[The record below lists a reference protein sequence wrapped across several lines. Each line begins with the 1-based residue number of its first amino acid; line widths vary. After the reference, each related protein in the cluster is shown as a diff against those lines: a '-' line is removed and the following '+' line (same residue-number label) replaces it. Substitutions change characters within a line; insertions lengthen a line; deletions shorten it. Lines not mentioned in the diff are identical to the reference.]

1 LYLGIQLVALIS
13 PRLLTRR
20 HIGFLSKAISASNEM
35 LLFLFTSLFI
45 LMIPLMEFPYI
56 ESYLY
61 PGDKTY
67 LIMVGDVFHV
77 LLDALY

>member
-1 LYLGIQLVALIS
+1 
-13 PRLLTRR
+13 
-20 HIGFLSKAISASNEM
+20 
-35 LLFLFTSLFI
+35 
-45 LMIPLMEFPYI
+45 MEFPYI